1 MDCAFTL
8 HRSVGPGFREAFYAT
23 AFCLELVWRG
33 LKFERDKRISVKYRH
48 WEIPGH
54 RVDLIVEGVVLV
66 EIKSVPRLR
75 PIHRAQVIA
84 YLKAT
89 GLRVGLLINF
99 NSVVLKDGFQR
110 IVA

>member
-23 AFCLELVWRG
+23 AFCLELEWRG
-33 LKFERDKRISVKYRH
+33 LRFEREKRISVKYRH

-54 RVDLIVEGVVLV
+54 KVDLIVEGVVLV

-89 GLRVGLLINF
+89 GLRVGLLVNF

-110 IVA
+110 IVV